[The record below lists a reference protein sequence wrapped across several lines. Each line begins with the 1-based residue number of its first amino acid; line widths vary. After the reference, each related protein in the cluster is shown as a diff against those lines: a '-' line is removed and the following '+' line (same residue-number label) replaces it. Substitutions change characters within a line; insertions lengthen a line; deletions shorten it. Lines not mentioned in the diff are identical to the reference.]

1 MNEEDGDDPQREQE
15 HHVTS
20 GLHLTE
26 VLLDVVGPLVE
37 QIEEK
42 TCARRR
48 DLVFHPPVSRRAGG
62 FSQASTLASA
72 RGLRTPDA
80 LQRRAC
86 VGRATPGATLMWARR
101 CCVSARA
108 LLLGSS
114 FWCDAR

>member
-86 VGRATPGATLMWARR
+86 VGRATRRGHAHVDTPLLCVCTCTAT
-101 CCVSARA
+101 
-108 LLLGSS
+108 G